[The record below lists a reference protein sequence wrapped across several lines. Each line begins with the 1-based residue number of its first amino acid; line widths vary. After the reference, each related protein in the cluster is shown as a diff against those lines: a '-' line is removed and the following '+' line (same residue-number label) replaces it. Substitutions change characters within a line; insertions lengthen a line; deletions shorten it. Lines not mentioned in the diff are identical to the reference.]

1 MLWFTRSGG
10 FFFGVQTTPGQSLTV
25 SSGDRSFSAATA
37 PPREPDTPEQIA
49 AENMGRLAD
58 TNASDAYSVK
68 GHAA

>member
-1 MLWFTRSGG
+1 VLWFTRSGG

-37 PPREPDTPEQIA
+37 PPRKPDTPKQVA

-58 TNASDAYSVK
+58 ADASHGDSVK